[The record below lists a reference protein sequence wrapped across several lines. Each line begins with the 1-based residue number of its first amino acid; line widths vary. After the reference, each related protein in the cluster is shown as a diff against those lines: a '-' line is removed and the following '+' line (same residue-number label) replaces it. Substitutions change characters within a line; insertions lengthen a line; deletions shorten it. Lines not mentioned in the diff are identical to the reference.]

1 MMASL
6 CCRAQALGHLGSM
19 WVQHVGS
26 VVVGSGLWSTGSMV
40 VVHGHSNSSACG
52 IFLDQGSN
60 LCLLHWQVDSVP
72 LSHQGSPE
80 KQFFK
85 NKLGRNKKEGKNKIK
100 GKIGKV
106 NMNMENK

>member
-1 MMASL
+1 MSPALASGF
-6 CCRAQALGHLGSM
+6 C
-19 WVQHVGS
+19 
-26 VVVGSGLWSTGSMV
+26 TTE
-40 VVHGHSNSSACG
+40 
-52 IFLDQGSN
+52 
-60 LCLLHWQVDSVP
+60 P
-72 LSHQGSPE
+72 QGSPE